1 MGVAVRLHFASA
13 WEAVSDVCP
22 GAEAVVQ
29 GERRLSYGEFDEAAA
44 RFAAGLTAAG
54 LGPGAKVGL
63 YLFNSVEYLVAQYGA
78 FKARMVAVN
87 VNYRYLDDELAYL
100 LGDSD
105 SEALVFHASL
115 ADRVARVADR
125 VGGLRLLVEVDDGAG
140 AGGVVAGALGW
151 GDVLGGQRPAARV
164 ERDGDDVYML
174 YTGGT
179 TGMPKGVMYRQHD
192 FVAGIYRNG
201 AFAGVGVAAPTSVE
215 EVPAFVA
222 ARAGRGRLVSIP
234 CSPLMHGT
242 GMWGGTML
250 ALLAGGAVVLLEGR
264 SFDPFELWRVAERE
278 RATRIA
284 IVGDAFARPM
294 VQALERLEAD
304 GVSYDLSSVEAIASS
319 GTIWSAEVKEGLT
332 ARLDAV
338 LLDTLGSTEG
348 GGYALAT
355 SSRAD
360 RVGTARFSLLAGTRV
375 LAEDGRDVAPGS
387 AGQGLLATPTAAFG
401 YYKDPDKTART
412 FREIDGAGYVMTGD
426 WATVDAD
433 GTVRLSGRGSNCIN
447 SGGEKIYPE
456 EVEEALK
463 GHDGVDDCL
472 VVGLPHERFG
482 QQVVAVVGSSGPER
496 PGGDELRL
504 WVRSRLSG
512 YKVPKEVVVVG
523 AVQRAPNGKA
533 DYGWAKTVAAAA
545 LADGEVTV

>member
-1 MGVAVRLHFASA
+1 
-13 WEAVSDVCP
+13 
-22 GAEAVVQ
+22 
-29 GERRLSYGEFDEAAA
+29 
-44 RFAAGLTAAG
+44 
-54 LGPGAKVGL
+54 
-63 YLFNSVEYLVAQYGA
+63 
-78 FKARMVAVN
+78 
-87 VNYRYLDDELAYL
+87 
-100 LGDSD
+100 
-105 SEALVFHASL
+105 
-115 ADRVARVADR
+115 
-125 VGGLRLLVEVDDGAG
+125 
-140 AGGVVAGALGW
+140 
-151 GDVLGGQRPAARV
+151 
-164 ERDGDDVYML
+164 
-174 YTGGT
+174 
-179 TGMPKGVMYRQHD
+179 
-192 FVAGIYRNG
+192 
-201 AFAGVGVAAPTSVE
+201 
-215 EVPAFVA
+215 
-222 ARAGRGRLVSIP
+222 
-234 CSPLMHGT
+234 
-242 GMWGGTML
+242 ML

-433 GTVRLSGRGSNCIN
+433 GTVRLLGRGSNCIN
-447 SGGEKIYPE
+447 SGGRRSTPRRWRRPSR
-456 EVEEALK
+456 AMTAWTTAWWW
-463 GHDGVDDCL
+463 GC
-472 VVGLPHERFG
+472 RTS
-482 QQVVAVVGSSGPER
+482 ASASRWWRWSARTGPER

-512 YKVPKEVVVVG
+512 YKVPKEVVVVD

-545 LADGEVTV
+545 LADGEVTA